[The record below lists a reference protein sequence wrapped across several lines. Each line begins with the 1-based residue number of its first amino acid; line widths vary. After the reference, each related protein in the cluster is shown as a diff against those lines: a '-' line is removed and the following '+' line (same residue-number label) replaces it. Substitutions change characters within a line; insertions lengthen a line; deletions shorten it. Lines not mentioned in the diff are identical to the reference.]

1 MDRDTI
7 AENWKVTSEG
17 STAPIEN
24 GSTRQ
29 LQWLLHIEVS
39 WWMGICSHMKSS
51 DAECRESSQVLAQC
65 LYNTMQ
71 CLYNVMQWLHRGQD
85 LAQYCDSKG
94 ARHGRTCG
102 ACGACGAWIKES
114 QRVSFELC
122 GGGRI
127 FVWRRKNLATWLIYY
142 SGCNPLAHNGLSDTQ
157 RSGEQIL
164 WNLVY
169 LVHAAVSITAQNK
182 KKPRK

>member
-1 MDRDTI
+1 
-7 AENWKVTSEG
+7 
-17 STAPIEN
+17 
-24 GSTRQ
+24 
-29 LQWLLHIEVS
+29 
-39 WWMGICSHMKSS
+39 MKSS

-142 SGCNPLAHNGLSDTQ
+142 SGCTPLHTMGCLTPKDLENRYCEIWFIWCMLQ
-157 RSGEQIL
+157 CQ
-164 WNLVY
+164 
-169 LVHAAVSITAQNK
+169 
-182 KKPRK
+182 

>member
-7 AENWKVTSEG
+7 AKNWKVTSEG

-51 DAECRESSQVLAQC
+51 DAECRERSQVLAQC

-71 CLYNVMQWLHRGQD
+71 GNGCTMPVQCNAMVAQRTRPCTIMWLQGSSARKNLWSLWSLWSLD
-85 LAQYCDSKG
+85 KG
-94 ARHGRTCG
+94 
-102 ACGACGAWIKES
+102 
-114 QRVSFELC
+114 VSEGELWAL
-122 GGGRI
+122 
-127 FVWRRKNLATWLIYY
+127 WRRKNLATWLIYY

-182 KKPRK
+182 KKTRK

>member
-1 MDRDTI
+1 MDRGTI
-7 AENWKVTSEG
+7 AKNWKVTSEG

-51 DAECRESSQVLAQC
+51 DAECRERSQVLAQC

-102 ACGACGAWIKES
+102 ACGAWIKES

-122 GGGRI
+122 VEEEESLCGGGRI
-127 FVWRRKNLATWLIYY
+127 SQRGWSIIADATPLHTM
-142 SGCNPLAHNGLSDTQ
+142 GCLTPKDLENRYCEIWFIWCMLQ
-157 RSGEQIL
+157 CQ
-164 WNLVY
+164 
-169 LVHAAVSITAQNK
+169 
-182 KKPRK
+182 